1 MPAIR
6 PVFDTVY
13 AGYNTTLNRPLR
25 AGPAGLPTVRL
36 TKVFATPAAASAYA
50 VDVLGDLEVAT
61 CDHADCPIPAGS
73 PGLGLT
79 HKFEQEIPA
88 ATAALTAALAAPVP
102 SDTELEDA
110 SAPGVLISR
119 GVIDAL
125 RELPAVEREISADK
139 LARDIALAR
148 TIDKALLIRNLMLT
162 GRMVPEVNKAANQD
176 LEAKLA
182 ELNRY
187 IDDLLF
193 ESDVRKRI
201 ASNTASILLGNFEA
215 TRRASTAVSTG
226 RPVDPTTL
234 QGGRV
239 K

>member
-1 MPAIR
+1 M
-6 PVFDTVY
+6 
-13 AGYNTTLNRPLR
+13 
-25 AGPAGLPTVRL
+25 
-36 TKVFATPAAASAYA
+36 
-50 VDVLGDLEVAT
+50 
-61 CDHADCPIPAGS
+61 
-73 PGLGLT
+73 
-79 HKFEQEIPA
+79 
-88 ATAALTAALAAPVP
+88 P

-215 TRRASTAVSTG
+215 TRPRLAVSTG
-226 RPVDPTTL
+226 SADRSDHL
-234 QGGRV
+234 AGGRV